1 MLQIVTIK
9 SDAHTY
15 TLYIEKMYHKRSIE
29 MKNGTQKDKHL
40 DFFSYL
46 ISAALIIAICLGGY
60 AEKISVAMASF
71 MFHSDGTT
79 KKISTTVTVSNTQ
92 TTTVPPVTESMKP
105 HKSEIRDITETP
117 SDIKELIKK
126 YTKLFADDKKGG
138 GIQSVT
144 YKNVGVTDEY
154 KNVRVKNTT
163 ETKSL
168 NIKKILSEPLELS
181 VDKSKPAVLIF
192 HSHTS
197 EGYEMTERDWF
208 AEGYTAR
215 TNDEN
220 RNIVRVGTEI
230 ADYLEKSGY
239 TVIHDKTIHDK
250 SYSDSYSESRKTVA
264 KHLEEHPEIQIVLD
278 IHRDSMTQNNGDK
291 IKPINTIADKKAAQL
306 MIITGAEEG
315 KVKNFPDWED
325 NLRFAVHLQNKC
337 ETMYPGLMRPM
348 LFSQRKYNMDMTHFS
363 LLIEMG
369 SEANT
374 LEEACYSGRML
385 ASALASLM
393 DEYVKEEKK

>member
-1 MLQIVTIK
+1 
-9 SDAHTY
+9 
-15 TLYIEKMYHKRSIE
+15 
-29 MKNGTQKDKHL
+29 MKNGTQKDRHL

-46 ISAALIIAICLGGY
+46 ISAALIVAICLGGY

-71 MFHSDGTT
+71 MFSSNGTT
-79 KKISTTVTVSNTQ
+79 KEVATSVTVTETQ
-92 TTTVPPVTESMKP
+92 TAAASPVTESVKQQ
-105 HKSEIRDITETP
+105 KSETQDITETP

-126 YTKLFADDKKGG
+126 YTSLFADDKKGG
-138 GIQSVT
+138 GIQSIT
-144 YKNVGVTDEY
+144 YKKVGVTDEY
-154 KNVRVKNTT
+154 ENVRVKNTT
-163 ETKSL
+163 ESKSL
-168 NIKKILSEPLELS
+168 DIKQILSEPLELS

-197 EGYEMTERDWF
+197 EGYEMIEREWY
-208 AEGYTAR
+208 AQGYTAR

-250 SYSDSYSESRKTVA
+250 SYSDSYSKSRKTVA
-264 KHLEEHPEIQIVLD
+264 KHLEEHPEIKIVLD
-278 IHRDSMTQNNGDK
+278 IHRDSMSQNNGDK
-291 IKPINTIADKKAAQL
+291 IKPINTIEGKKAAQL

-315 KVKNFPDWED
+315 KVKDFPDWEY

-337 ETMYPGLMRPM
+337 ETMFPGLMRPL

-374 LEEACYSGRML
+374 LDEACYSGRML